1 MKAARRAAALETMSG
16 FGQPPAA
23 GNQAITIGG
32 GASVSPISP
41 DRNSAAAICPAGV
54 PGVAAGSSIDVVTSV
69 PMDVCTIAAGSVP
82 IDATGTIGVVF
93 SMPDAT
99 DEAATPSDSLWKVH
113 HGGLEGV
120 AMAEELEDYGTLHP
134 DSPFRHLFQQEAIA
148 HTVLFK
154 WKYLVWRNKRRAHIA
169 LPSEVYVAFR
179 SKFDIPGPTASHI
192 AALSVR
198 GVRPTPFI
206 CTRAQYHRWGYREG
220 GETPLT
226 ELQQRRLRTAEI
238 SGALPTQNLPTN
250 LARRQYHQGIWIA

>member
-1 MKAARRAAALETMSG
+1 MQTA
-16 FGQPPAA
+16 
-23 GNQAITIGG
+23 QAIRL
-32 GASVSPISP
+32 PLLL
-41 DRNSAAAICPAGV
+41 RLAIAL
-54 PGVAAGSSIDVVTSV
+54 A
-69 PMDVCTIAAGSVP
+69 
-82 IDATGTIGVVF
+82 
-93 SMPDAT
+93 
-99 DEAATPSDSLWKVH
+99 
-113 HGGLEGV
+113 V
-120 AMAEELEDYGTLHP
+120 AMANGTEGKYRYRYPDIEDPEDHGELHP
-134 DSPFRHLFQQEAIA
+134 YSPFQSSESDERWMNKEPFFQQEAIA

-179 SKFDIPGPTASHI
+179 SKFDVSGPPASHI

-220 GETPLT
+220 EETPLT